1 VVHQVRLVRK
11 ERKAQLVQLAL
22 LVQQGH
28 KVQPVQRERQDL
40 PEVEVEHLD
49 LKVQLELLVQLVRQE
64 LQVHLEQLEQLEQ
77 LERQALRELL
87 VPQAP
92 QVQRAQQD
100 LLALLKQFMERSQF
114 QISTEWLVLRR
125 MEP

>member
-1 VVHQVRLVRK
+1 VVHQVLLVRK
-11 ERKAQLVQLAL
+11 ERKGQLVQLAL

-64 LQVHLEQLEQLEQ
+64 LQVHLVQR
-77 LERQALRELL
+77 ERQALREQL
-87 VPQAP
+87 VPQEQQALREQLVP
-92 QVQRAQQD
+92 QEQQVLPELPD
-100 LLALLKQFMERSQF
+100 LLEYQMLQ
-114 QISTEWLVLRR
+114 
-125 MEP
+125 

>member
-1 VVHQVRLVRK
+1 VVLQVLPVRK
-11 ERKAQLVQLAL
+11 ERKVQPVLLAL
-22 LVQQGH
+22 LVQLDH
-28 KVQPVQRERQDL
+28 KVQPVQRELQDL

-49 LKVQLELLVQLVRQE
+49 RKEQQELLVQLVRQE
-64 LQVHLEQLEQLEQ
+64 LQVHLEQLE
-77 LERQALRELL
+77 RQALREQL
-87 VPQAP
+87 VPQVP

-125 MEP
+125 KEP

>member
-1 VVHQVRLVRK
+1 
-11 ERKAQLVQLAL
+11 
-22 LVQQGH
+22 
-28 KVQPVQRERQDL
+28 
-40 PEVEVEHLD
+40 VEVEHLD
-49 LKVQLELLVQLVRQE
+49 RKEQQELLVQLVRQE
-64 LQVHLEQLEQLEQ
+64 LQAQQEQLEQ

>member
-1 VVHQVRLVRK
+1 VQP
-11 ERKAQLVQLAL
+11 VQLAL
-22 LVQQGH
+22 LAQLDH

-49 LKVQLELLVQLVRQE
+49 RKEQQELLVQLVRQE
-64 LQVHLEQLEQLEQ
+64 LQVHLEQ

-100 LLALLKQFMERSQF
+100 LLEYQMLQ
-114 QISTEWLVLRR
+114 
-125 MEP
+125 

>member
-1 VVHQVRLVRK
+1 VVLQVLPVRK
-11 ERKAQLVQLAL
+11 ERKVQPVLLAL
-22 LVQQGH
+22 LAQLDH

-49 LKVQLELLVQLVRQE
+49 RKEQQELLVQLVRQE
-64 LQVHLEQLEQLEQ
+64 LQVHLEQLE
-77 LERQALRELL
+77 RQVLRELL

>member
-1 VVHQVRLVRK
+1 VVHRGLQVRKVRK
-11 ERKAQLVQLAL
+11 EQQVLLAL
-22 LVQQGH
+22 LAQLDH

-49 LKVQLELLVQLVRQE
+49 RKEQQELLVQLVRQE
-64 LQVHLEQLEQLEQ
+64 LQVHLEQ